1 MPRFGRLLLATAAL
15 LVAQPALAND
25 IVVTGKPLKDTA
37 ADLAECIKRGCPP
50 NEDMAATIAHAENQ
64 FVSGDYEGARKTLH
78 ASLGRNRKHG
88 KEYPLE
94 LSNVLRANG
103 RVAEHLGEARDFQLS
118 TLDMR
123 DTLKEGFGENDF
135 RTLVAQVEVGDSRA
149 KLGYPD
155 EAERIYRDVEKRAFD
170 AKQFRVASF
179 ARLRLTLLAQARFE
193 DDPNARNAAA
203 LDSRLAGLIDSP
215 LPDSGDFVMAAKVL
229 RARKDRRAGS
239 TASTDELVKAFA
251 SSGGVTRPVLL
262 FAEPVGKIDPTEG
275 QTGRADGVSGQA
287 PAWTR
292 WSSNRYGQW
301 VDIGFWIG
309 QDGKVSDV
317 EVLRQKGSVDWAKP
331 VMKSIARRVYAP
343 LRQDGDSTPGFYM
356 VERYTLTARVAEGE
370 ETGTRLRVREARP
383 RIEML
388 ELTPDAGEEKVAKD
402 EKAAKAD

>member
-1 MPRFGRLLLATAAL
+1 MPSFGRLLLASAAL
-15 LVAQPALAND
+15 FAAQPALAND

-37 ADLAECIKRGCPP
+37 AALAECIKRNCPP
-50 NEDMAATIAHAENQ
+50 NEDMAATIVHAENQ

-103 RVAEHLGEARDFQLS
+103 RVAEHLGEAQDFRLS

-123 DTLKEGFGENDF
+123 DTLKDGFGENDF

-155 EAERIYRDVEKRAFD
+155 EAMRIYRDVEARALA
-170 AKQFRVASF
+170 AKQYRIASF
-179 ARLRLTLLAQARFE
+179 ARLRLALMAQARFE
-193 DDPNARNAAA
+193 DDPSASNAAA
-203 LDSRLAGLIDSP
+203 LDARLAGLIDSP
-215 LPDSGDFVMAAKVL
+215 LADSGDFVMAAKVL
-229 RARKDRRAGS
+229 RARKDRKLGS
-239 TASTDELVKAFA
+239 TASTDELVKTFA
-251 SSGGVTRPVLL
+251 SSGGTTRPVLL
-262 FAEPVGKIDPTEG
+262 FAEALSDIDPFEG
-275 QTGRADGVSGQA
+275 QHSG

-292 WSSNRYGQW
+292 WSNNRYGQW

-317 EVLRQKGSVDWAKP
+317 EVLRQKGSADWTKP

-356 VERYTLTARVAEGE
+356 VERYTLTARVVEGE
-370 ETGTRLRVREARP
+370 ETGTRLRIRESRP

-388 ELTPDAGEEKVAKD
+388 ELTPDAGEAKVAKSD
-402 EKAAKAD
+402 